1 MVSLLPKSSKKFGV
15 HLDGGKERISGE
27 GFLFSLFGCTPLL
40 HIVWM
45 ERKKWKRKDEE
56 RKDCISLIWLT

>member
-15 HLDGGKERISGE
+15 HLDGGKKMVSGE
-27 GFLFSLFGCTPLL
+27 GFLFSLFGCTLL

-45 ERKKWKRKDEE
+45 GRKKRERKDEE
-56 RKDCISLIWLT
+56 GKDNTSLIWLT